1 MDYSANLP
9 YSEDDSNT
17 RMPATGDLGLRAE
30 SMAAKNVFEQ
40 TVVRDSAVQQD
51 PQLKSALESLRG
63 IMNQTHP
70 DVTDP
75 SRGLTA
81 TSLAKCASEASL
93 PDWEQVRAL
102 LKRAESSLTTWFDTM
117 VHPC

>member
-1 MDYSANLP
+1 
-9 YSEDDSNT
+9 
-17 RMPATGDLGLRAE
+17 MPATGDTGLRAE

-40 TVVRDSAVQQD
+40 TVGRDSAVQQD

-63 IMNQTHP
+63 IVNRTQL
-70 DVTDP
+70 DVSGP

-81 TSLAKCASEASL
+81 TSLAKSASEAPL

-102 LKRAESSLTTWFDTM
+102 LKRAESPFTT
-117 VHPC
+117 